1 MAKKTPSLAIGRGE
15 KLPASKGAGLTAKGR
30 ACELCGVDIDHK
42 KSNARFCSRDH
53 KRKTSDM
60 QRDHSVEYQRNAEK
74 RRAQA
79 LEYYYANH
87 EQAKK
92 RQLNRQ
98 KLRPEVASANSAN
111 RRVIKLQRTP
121 AWLTDFDKLK
131 IRCLHSVAAMLT
143 RENQEPWH
151 VDHVIPLQ
159 GDLVSGLHVPS
170 NMRVL
175 RGKENI
181 SKHNRFEVI

>member
-1 MAKKTPSLAIGRGE
+1 MSKKNVSLAIGRGE
-15 KLPASKGAGLTAKGR
+15 KLSADKGAGLTAKGR
-30 ACELCGVDIDHK
+30 VCELCGVDIDHK

-60 QRDHSVEYQRNAEK
+60 QRDYSAEYQRNAEA
-74 RRAQA
+74 RRAKA

-87 EQAKK
+87 EQSKK
-92 RQLNRQ
+92 KQLNRQ
-98 KLRPEVASANSAN
+98 KLRPEIASAGSAN
-111 RRVIKLQRTP
+111 RRALKLQRTP

-131 IRCLHSVAAMLT
+131 IKCLHSVAAMLT
-143 RENQEPWH
+143 RENKEAWH

-175 RGKENI
+175 RGVENI
-181 SKHNRFEVI
+181 SKHNKFEVV

>member
-1 MAKKTPSLAIGRGE
+1 MAKKTPSLAVGRGE

-42 KSNARFCSRDH
+42 KSNARFCSREH

-60 QRDHSVEYQRNAEK
+60 QRDYSAEYQRNAET

-98 KLRPEVASANSAN
+98 KLRPEIASASAAN
-111 RRVIKLQRTP
+111 RRAIKLQRTP
-121 AWLTDFDKLK
+121 AWLTEFDKLK
-131 IRCLHSVAAMLT
+131 IRCLHSVAAMRT
-143 RENQEPWH
+143 RENHEPWH

-181 SKHNRFEVI
+181 SKHNRFEVL

>member
-1 MAKKTPSLAIGRGE
+1 MAKKGVSLSVGRGE
-15 KLPASKGAGLTAKGR
+15 KLPVSKGAGLTAKGR
-30 ACELCGVDIDHK
+30 VCELCGVDIGHK
-42 KSNARFCSRDH
+42 RSDARFCSREH

-60 QRDHSVEYQRNAEK
+60 QRNYLAEYHRNAK
-74 RRAQA
+74 TRRAQA

-87 EQAKK
+87 EQRKK
-92 RQLNRQ
+92 QQLNRQ
-98 KLRPEVASANSAN
+98 KLRPEIASANAAN
-111 RRVIKLQRTP
+111 RRAIKLQRTP
-121 AWLTDFDKLK
+121 AWLTDFDRLK

-143 RENQEPWH
+143 RENQESWH

-159 GDLVSGLHVPS
+159 GNLVSGLHVPS

-181 SKHNRFEVI
+181 SKHNNFEVI